1 MRVKR
6 SRTLPAG
13 RDAVWRV
20 VADPAHLPRWWP
32 HVERVEDLRA
42 EAWTAVLLSPK
53 GKQLRAD
60 YTLTSI
66 DPEHSIGWRH
76 ELEESAFERLLSED
90 LTEIVLEPQD
100 GDRTTQVA
108 IQAVRS
114 PRGLSRLGGFLLRRA
129 TGRQLDEALDG
140 LARIVPEAAA

>member
-1 MRVKR
+1 
-6 SRTLPAG
+6 
-13 RDAVWRV
+13 
-20 VADPAHLPRWWP
+20 
-32 HVERVEDLRA
+32 VERVEDLRA